1 MRPSHF
7 LVYSSVLVSA
17 LACPSRA
24 SAQGASSQA
33 AAQALFDEGKRLMT
47 AGALAEACPKFAESQ
62 KLDPGA
68 GTLLNLAA
76 CYERNGQT
84 ASAWATYTDAAI
96 AAERGNRADWATKA
110 RQKAAALQPKLSK
123 LSILVPHT
131 SEVAGLEVKR
141 DGAVIGAGEWA
152 LPIPVDP
159 GPHVVEASAP
169 SRKKW
174 TTTVQVGTSKDQVA
188 VSVPSLE
195 DAEVPAPVAASTT
208 APNPTSAPP
217 AEPERSNGS
226 TQRVLGLGLVG
237 AGVVGVAI
245 GGLFGLNAKSKN
257 DDAKAFCNGDESRC
271 SAPGVAAVNDA
282 KSSATISTVAFLAGG
297 AALIGGAALFLTAPK
312 STPTTASAPRLQAS
326 WMPGGAGLTM
336 RGAW

>member
-1 MRPSHF
+1 
-7 LVYSSVLVSA
+7 
-17 LACPSRA
+17 
-24 SAQGASSQA
+24 
-33 AAQALFDEGKRLMT
+33 MT
-47 AGALAEACPKFAESQ
+47 AGALTEACPKFAESQ

-110 RQKAAALQPKLSK
+110 RQKVAALQPKLSK

-131 SEVAGLEVKR
+131 SEAAGLEVKR
-141 DGAVIGAGEWA
+141 DGAIIGAGEWA

-169 SRKKW
+169 KKKKW

-195 DAEVPAPVAASTT
+195 DAEVSAVVPAPIPALTAAPP
-208 APNPTSAPP
+208 PNMTSGPP
-217 AEPERSNGS
+217 AEAERSNGS
-226 TQRVLGLGLVG
+226 TQRTLGLAVAG

-245 GGLFGLNAKSKN
+245 GGIFGLKAKSKN

-271 SAPGVAAVNDA
+271 SAQGISAVDDA
-282 KSSATISTVAFLAGG
+282 KSAATISTVAIIAGS
-297 AALIGGAALFLTAPK
+297 AALIGGAVLFFTASK
-312 STPTTASAPRLQAS
+312 STSTTASAPRLQAS
-326 WMPGGAGLTM
+326 WIQGGAGLAM